1 MCLLKRKYKQ
11 WWSVIQTIPLISI
24 RIKKTTKYDVE
35 NSGPALEQAQKS
47 DEVKPVNGIP
57 ICIFVSIWENVA
69 FLSLYFLT
77 VFIITMV
84 YFTFLRFM

>member
-1 MCLLKRKYKQ
+1 MKRKNKP
-11 WWSVIQTIPLISI
+11 WWSAIQTIPLISI
-24 RIKKTTKYDVE
+24 CIKKTTKYDVE
-35 NSGPALEQAQKS
+35 NSDPALEQTQTCG
-47 DEVKPVNGIP
+47 EVKPVNGIP

-84 YFTFLRFM
+84 YFPFLRFM

>member
-1 MCLLKRKYKQ
+1 MKRKYKP
-11 WWSVIQTIPLISI
+11 WWSAIQTIPLISI
-24 RIKKTTKYDVE
+24 RAKKTTKYDVE
-35 NSGPALEQAQKS
+35 NSDPALEQTQTCGES
-47 DEVKPVNGIP
+47 KPVNGIP

-84 YFTFLRFM
+84 